1 MLAPIPLIG
10 TDELEEAVR
19 HFIGSMV
26 ERARATA
33 PSVRVD
39 GLVLTGS
46 PSGELLRAATGAV
59 MLVVGSKGH
68 GAVGGVLL
76 GSVSTSVA
84 VHATVRRTLQF
95 GS

>member
-1 MLAPIPLIG
+1 VLAPIPLIG

-26 ERARATA
+26 ERARATV

-76 GSVSTSVA
+76 GSVSTSGA